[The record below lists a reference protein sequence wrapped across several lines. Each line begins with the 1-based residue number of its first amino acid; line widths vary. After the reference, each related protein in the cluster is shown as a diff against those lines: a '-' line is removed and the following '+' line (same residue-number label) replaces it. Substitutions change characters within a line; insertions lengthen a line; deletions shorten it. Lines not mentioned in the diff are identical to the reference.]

1 MPEGARKHVLR
12 YPLVSATLI
21 GRLAIAREHH
31 GRGLGSVL
39 LARAPRASYDS
50 AAMVGSSM
58 VVVDA
63 IDEHAAAFYAAH
75 GFARLPESLRLVM
88 APRTIDRLI
97 SQ

>member
-1 MPEGARKHVLR
+1 
-12 YPLVSATLI
+12 
-21 GRLAIAREHH
+21 
-31 GRGLGSVL
+31 
-39 LARAPRASYDS
+39 
-50 AAMVGSSM
+50 M

-88 APRTIDRLI
+88 ATRTIERLI